1 MTKLM
6 ILASIFLS
14 SNIGIKPVEVYI
26 GGDNIVFELNDVGI
40 TVTGGYD
47 INYNNT
53 KYNPI
58 DSKDINVGDVIVG
71 VNGEKIT
78 GINDF
83 VNKISSFDEYVIL
96 NIDNGSDKKINI
108 CKDGVIKT
116 GLYVKDKTL
125 GSGTLTFI
133 DPKSSYYVALGHPI
147 FDIERKK
154 KVEFEGGAIYDTSV
168 EGIKK
173 GCNGS
178 PGEKSRYFLADQ
190 QTG

>member
-71 VNGEKIT
+71 VNGEKI
-78 GINDF
+78 
-83 VNKISSFDEYVIL
+83 K
-96 NIDNGSDKKINI
+96 
-108 CKDGVIKT
+108 
-116 GLYVKDKTL
+116 
-125 GSGTLTFI
+125 
-133 DPKSSYYVALGHPI
+133 
-147 FDIERKK
+147 
-154 KVEFEGGAIYDTSV
+154 
-168 EGIKK
+168 GIKNIK
-173 GCNGS
+173 K
-178 PGEKSRYFLADQ
+178 PLP
-190 QTG
+190 

>member
-71 VNGEKIT
+71 VNGEKIK

-83 VNKISSFDEYVIL
+83 VNKISSSNEYVIL
-96 NIDNGSDKKINI
+96 NIDNGSDTDCLYDALEYSYDN
-108 CKDGVIKT
+108 KT
-116 GLYVKDKTL
+116 EHNQYTL
-125 GSGTLTFI
+125 
-133 DPKSSYYVALGHPI
+133 
-147 FDIERKK
+147 
-154 KVEFEGGAIYDTSV
+154 
-168 EGIKK
+168 
-173 GCNGS
+173 
-178 PGEKSRYFLADQ
+178 
-190 QTG
+190 